1 MLREKKGTIALYV
14 WYLAVIGISLIPFEE
29 IGLYDG
35 CSILGR
41 LSYPFLHQ
49 NVFHA
54 LCNLFVF
61 HQCYRFMPQC
71 WNLLVFYLFAIS
83 YPFPSSTPIIGLSGL
98 VYAYMGYIAPHVEQ
112 KAKYNITIA
121 IYLVIGFIFP
131 NMAVGTHIYCYMLGL
146 LWGYLN
152 APLCKD
158 E

>member
-1 MLREKKGTIALYV
+1 MLRETKEKITLYV
-14 WYLAVIGISLIPFEE
+14 WYLAIAILSLIPIEG
-29 IGLYDG
+29 IGLYED
-35 CSILGR
+35 CSLLGR
-41 LSYPFLHQ
+41 LSYPFFHQ

-54 LCNLFVF
+54 LCNLIAF
-61 HQCYRFMPQC
+61 HQCIRFMPQG

-83 YPFPSSTPIIGLSGL
+83 YPFPSSLPILGMSGM

-112 KAKYNITIA
+112 KIKYNITIT
-121 IYLVIGFIFP
+121 IYLIIGFFFP

-158 E
+158 Q